1 MVCTA
6 TAEALAMGKF
16 AVIAD
21 HKSNEFF
28 KDNFPGNCIT
38 FPSDD
43 PGTESGQTLSS
54 SCFVVLNDWTCASA
68 SFRKNNKAKNEPD
81 CLQTWWL

>member
-1 MVCTA
+1 MNPAISDVVCTA

-43 PGTESGQTLSS
+43 PGMHTKQKQALKITSG
-54 SCFVVLNDWTCASA
+54 CF
-68 SFRKNNKAKNEPD
+68 
-81 CLQTWWL
+81 